1 MAIYR
6 ETAGNITL
14 PVVILQ
20 NVVAYPS
27 SNIAFDIQDKLS
39 REAVGEAMKA
49 DRLVLLLPVDS
60 PSEFNKIL
68 AARPLDITDF
78 FKVGTLA
85 SIINASKLAGED
97 EYSRVVF
104 AGKHRVEVTELTKC
118 DSYYMCRGIVKDV
131 LSDDTESVQAEAL
144 VISIRSD
151 VKQIAAALSHGIDD
165 LLNTIEKVNDPG
177 TVSDI
182 VASSGIIA
190 SYEDR
195 RDILECFEPLE
206 RAELLLDALDKQ
218 INLMQYGE
226 SIIKKTQK
234 KLSKAQKDYFL
245 REQINVIRDELGEG
259 ADSSD
264 ELLERI
270 ENADIPE
277 EVRNGLRKECERAS
291 KIPFGSAELTVI
303 ENHNEL
309 CLSLPWN
316 VSTTDKTD
324 IKAAERILENDHFG
338 LEKVKERILEY
349 LAVRK
354 LNPELKSQIICLV
367 GPPGTG
373 KTSIAS
379 SVARALG
386 RKFVRVSL
394 GGIRDEAEIRGH
406 RKTYIGAMPGRII
419 TAVQKSGVNNP
430 VMLLDEIDKMASD
443 IHGDPCAAMLEVLD
457 SEQNFTFRDHFVEF
471 PFDLSNV
478 FFIATANTLEG
489 VPKPLIDR
497 MEIIRLDIYTRTDKL
512 MIAKKHLIPKQV
524 KRHGLTGNQI
534 RFSDDAI
541 YEIIDYYTREAGV
554 RGLER
559 AIADIARKHARK
571 IESGE
576 AVKRLTLTSSNV
588 RDYLGARKVVPDHL
602 ADNDEVG
609 AVTGLAYT
617 EVGGDTLEVE
627 AVVTAGKGHLELTGS
642 LGNVMKESAR
652 IALTC
657 ARTVADEYGYA
668 PDFTENKDIHIHVPG
683 GAVPKDG
690 PSAGVTMCTAIV
702 SALSGIKVRHDI
714 AMTGELSLRGNVLAI
729 GGLREKSMAAYKAGC
744 DTVIIPNENVKDLDE
759 ISAEVKNA
767 VRFVSVKS
775 FDELL
780 PVALVTLPKRKKDV
794 KNNNVVIADNKSKAN
809 IVTQ

>member
-60 PSEFNKIL
+60 PLEFNKIL

-303 ENHNEL
+303 ENHIEL

-729 GGLREKSMAAYKAGC
+729 GGLREKSMAAYQAGIR
-744 DTVIIPNENVKDLDE
+744 TIIIPKDNLPSLDDIDSQVRDNVKF
-759 ISAEVKNA
+759 IPCTNINEVLGA
-767 VRFVSVKS
+767 V
-775 FDELL
+775 
-780 PVALVTLPKRKKDV
+780 LVR
-794 KNNNVVIADNKSKAN
+794 
-809 IVTQ
+809 Q